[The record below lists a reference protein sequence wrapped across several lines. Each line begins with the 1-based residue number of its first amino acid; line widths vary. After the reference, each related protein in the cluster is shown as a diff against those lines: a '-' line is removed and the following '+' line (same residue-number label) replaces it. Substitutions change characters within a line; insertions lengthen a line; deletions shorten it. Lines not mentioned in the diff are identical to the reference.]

1 MEEVKGGNNE
11 EGVHVVLDDAPVAPH
26 NNESL
31 FLLVPQQ
38 QGKESP
44 NQIYLS
50 TMDEMIKKLKP
61 LKRKGKSYK
70 SSLNISREI
79 LKNRRRKKQQIAVS
93 MGNSDHGTPA
103 RRPPPAQEAQS
114 FVSEIAE
121 LQAKIYLFGNEQ
133 QKMDWEAGDLI
144 LKEFVVDKGWTTMH
158 ECMRLFKIGSERFK
172 RIKSGRLK
180 TSATKNRGGQ
190 LQLHD
195 SLQRDAIFLLFIR
208 FSNRCFADDNE
219 PLMTNSINHVIP
231 NKPNVKKWG
240 SVMDVFE
247 DYLYFHSKSGWN
259 YMLPFGRTT
268 FYRKLQHHPDIFSI
282 IQQNIIAK

>member
-11 EGVHVVLDDAPVAPH
+11 EGVHVVLDDAVAH

-31 FLLVPQQ
+31 ILLVPQQ
-38 QGKESP
+38 QAQ

-61 LKRKGKSYK
+61 LKRSGDSYK
-70 SSLNISREI
+70 SSLIISREI
-79 LKNRRRKKQQIAVS
+79 LN
-93 MGNSDHGTPA
+93 NPA
-103 RRPPPAQEAQS
+103 RRPPPAQAQS
-114 FVSEIAE
+114 FVSEEAE
-121 LQAKIYLFGNEQ
+121 LQAKIYLFDNEQ

-144 LKEFVVDKGWTTMH
+144 LKEFVVDKGWTMH

-190 LQLHD
+190 LQLDD
-195 SLQRDAIFLLFIR
+195 SLRRDAIFLLFIR
-208 FSNRCFADDNE
+208 YSNRCFADDNE

-247 DYLYFHSKSGWN
+247 DYLYFHSESGWN
-259 YMLPFGRTT
+259 FMLPFGRTT
-268 FYRKLQHHPDIFSI
+268 VYRKLQHHPEILSI